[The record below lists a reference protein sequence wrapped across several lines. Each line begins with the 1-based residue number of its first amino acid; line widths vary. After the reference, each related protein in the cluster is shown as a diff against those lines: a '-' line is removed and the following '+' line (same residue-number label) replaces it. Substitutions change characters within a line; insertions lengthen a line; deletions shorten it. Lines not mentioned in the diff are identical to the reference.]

1 MKLFLHIL
9 CCCLV
14 AISSNAQQRL
24 EKESKYLIED
34 VDKETLTGMLDTLFA
49 EGSLFIKKTGINS
62 RASTERFVDEYFE
75 STNNA
80 LRNQSL
86 SLRYRQRQ
94 VSKNQEKKLVQFK
107 GLVTG
112 LSNVQFEYKFD
123 VPEFVDRNNIYARH
137 PLLGYVD
144 KDDRER
150 LTYELARF
158 DIVAEELNS
167 ALSLSQKRQRWYLSD
182 AKGDL
187 LTVSLDYVRLR
198 SFPFHEFTELEIEIN
213 ENRYTNGDK
222 AERAYV
228 DTKQTQV
235 IELINKELPLMT
247 VDQRSKYEKMV
258 ALVENSLVSK
268 VKSKF
273 VWVMYAVIVFLA
285 AIKFKGL

>member
-9 CCCLV
+9 CLCLV
-14 AISSNAQQRL
+14 AISSIAQQRL

-49 EGSLFIKKTGINS
+49 EGSLFIKRTGINS

-222 AERAYV
+222 AERAYL
-228 DTKQTQV
+228 DAKQSQV